1 MKLSIASIIVFA
13 YALVIVAWICTS
25 QANVI

>member
-13 YALVIVAWICTS
+13 YAVVIVAWICTS
-25 QANVI
+25 QTNAI